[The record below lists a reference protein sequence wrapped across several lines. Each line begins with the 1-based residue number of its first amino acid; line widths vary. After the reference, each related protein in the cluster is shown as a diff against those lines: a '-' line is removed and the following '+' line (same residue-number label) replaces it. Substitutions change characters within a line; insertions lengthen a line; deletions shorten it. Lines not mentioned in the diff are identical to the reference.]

1 MSSRMGQD
9 KGSMY
14 FKEEPMILR
23 VLKNINGHV
32 DEALLILR
40 DNTQL
45 KEYKNIL
52 KDNYISDFFKFDLKF
67 FIDEIKG
74 QGPLGGIMVGLS
86 HINSDHALVLPCDAP
101 YVSGIFIDSIFSE
114 FESENQKYDA
124 VVPMWENKNL
134 EPLHSIYSTKTKET
148 IEQMILHDQ
157 RDVKSFIKQ
166 INSRFVSAE
175 SLDPSKM
182 SFNNFN
188 RPEDIL

>member
-1 MSSRMGQD
+1 MGQD

-14 FKEEPMILR
+14 FDEEPMILR

-45 KEYKNIL
+45 GVYKNIL
-52 KDNYISDFFKFDLKF
+52 KENYAPDFFKFDLKF

-101 YVSGIFIDSIFSE
+101 QVSGIFIDSIFNE

-134 EPLHSIYSTKTKET
+134 EPLHSIYSAKTKE
-148 IEQMILHDQ
+148 IIKQMILNDQ

-166 INSRFVSAE
+166 INSLFVSAE

-182 SFNNFN
+182 SFKNFN